1 MAISVFDIF
10 KIGIGPSSS
19 HTVGPMRAARM
30 FAKAALA
37 AAAEQG
43 IKRVVIELY
52 GSLGATGKGHGTDT
66 AVMLGLAGHDPET
79 VDVDQ
84 IDALLADM
92 RRSKNLALLG
102 RHALR
107 FDEAHDIVYKPF
119 RTLPFHPNGMRCMA
133 MDESGNVLLERSYY
147 SVGGGFV
154 VQGDAKADPLPPR
167 LPDMAQL
174 PRPFRSGEDL
184 LRLCLKHECSISDVM
199 RANEREWRS
208 DTETEAGLDRIWDT
222 MRACVA
228 RGCSSEGLLPGPFKV
243 RRRAPELLTRLD
255 ERGGKQGVD
264 PLTVMDYVN
273 LYALAVNEE
282 NAAGGRVVT
291 APTNGAAGI
300 VPAVLHY
307 YWNFIEGASR
317 RGVHDFLL
325 TAAAIGILYKENAS
339 ISGAEVGCQGEV
351 GVACSMAAAAL
362 CAVLGGTPQQVEN
375 AAEIGMEH
383 HLGLTCDPV
392 GGLVQIPCIERNAI
406 AAVKAINA
414 ARMALHGDGIHTVSL
429 DQVIKTMRET
439 GADMLSKY
447 KETSQGG
454 LAVNIVE
461 C

>member
-10 KIGIGPSSS
+10 KIGIAPSSI

-92 RRSKNLALLG
+92 HSSKNLALLG

-133 MDESGNVLLERSYY
+133 MDESGSVLLERSDY

-154 VQGDAKADPLPPR
+154 GQGDAKADPLPPR

-184 LRLCLKHECSISDVM
+184 LRLCLEHKCSISDVM
-199 RANEREWRS
+199 RANEREW
-208 DTETEAGLDRIWDT
+208 
-222 MRACVA
+222 
-228 RGCSSEGLLPGPFKV
+228 
-243 RRRAPELLTRLD
+243 
-255 ERGGKQGVD
+255 
-264 PLTVMDYVN
+264 
-273 LYALAVNEE
+273 
-282 NAAGGRVVT
+282 
-291 APTNGAAGI
+291 
-300 VPAVLHY
+300 
-307 YWNFIEGASR
+307 
-317 RGVHDFLL
+317 
-325 TAAAIGILYKENAS
+325 
-339 ISGAEVGCQGEV
+339 
-351 GVACSMAAAAL
+351 
-362 CAVLGGTPQQVEN
+362 
-375 AAEIGMEH
+375 
-383 HLGLTCDPV
+383 
-392 GGLVQIPCIERNAI
+392 
-406 AAVKAINA
+406 
-414 ARMALHGDGIHTVSL
+414 
-429 DQVIKTMRET
+429 
-439 GADMLSKY
+439 
-447 KETSQGG
+447 
-454 LAVNIVE
+454 
-461 C
+461 

>member
-1 MAISVFDIF
+1 
-10 KIGIGPSSS
+10 
-19 HTVGPMRAARM
+19 
-30 FAKAALA
+30 
-37 AAAEQG
+37 
-43 IKRVVIELY
+43 
-52 GSLGATGKGHGTDT
+52 SLGATGKGHGTDT

-107 FDEAHDIVYKPF
+107 FDEAHDIVYNPF

-133 MDESGNVLLERSYY
+133 MDESGSVLLERSYY

-184 LRLCLKHECSISDVM
+184 LRLCLEHKCSISDVM

-307 YWNFIEGASR
+307 YWN
-317 RGVHDFLL
+317 
-325 TAAAIGILYKENAS
+325 
-339 ISGAEVGCQGEV
+339 
-351 GVACSMAAAAL
+351 
-362 CAVLGGTPQQVEN
+362 
-375 AAEIGMEH
+375 
-383 HLGLTCDPV
+383 
-392 GGLVQIPCIERNAI
+392 
-406 AAVKAINA
+406 
-414 ARMALHGDGIHTVSL
+414 
-429 DQVIKTMRET
+429 
-439 GADMLSKY
+439 
-447 KETSQGG
+447 
-454 LAVNIVE
+454 
-461 C
+461 